1 MGVLS
6 IALGTFVLVTSEFLP
21 IALLSSIS
29 QSLDLSKGVVGLTV
43 MIPGLIAAGAA
54 PALAML
60 AGRLNRKTVL
70 TCLTLLTT
78 LSNLIVAL
86 APNLTWLLVGRIFLG
101 VAVGGFWTF
110 SVAAGRRLVDERSG
124 ARATALISAGI
135 SIGTVLGVPAGAQF
149 GGLFGWRAAFF
160 AVTAFGLVVLLAQ
173 LWLLPSL
180 VATRAT
186 TLKQLF
192 GLFCVPR
199 ARIGLLAVMLVAGGQ
214 FTAYTYLEPFLR
226 QVPGIQQTTL
236 TTMLFIYGFAGIAG
250 TFLGEAAANKNVR
263 RAFIGAS
270 LLLGATLVTPA
281 FSLPSISPAY
291 VFVGLWG
298 LAFGAVPV
306 CIQIWMYQTA
316 PAAYEGGSAL
326 FVAIFQLALAAGAL
340 GGGLLVD
347 SAGLTSAM
355 VVGGVLCLATTVVI
369 FSTRHSDGVVERCA

>member
-135 SIGTVLGVPAGAQF
+135 SIGTVGCC
-149 GGLFGWRAAFF
+149 
-160 AVTAFGLVVLLAQ
+160 LL
-173 LWLLPSL
+173 WSPH
-180 VATRAT
+180 
-186 TLKQLF
+186 
-192 GLFCVPR
+192 
-199 ARIGLLAVMLVAGGQ
+199 
-214 FTAYTYLEPFLR
+214 E
-226 QVPGIQQTTL
+226 QQRL
-236 TTMLFIYGFAGIAG
+236 NN
-250 TFLGEAAANKNVR
+250 FLGCFVCLVH
-263 RAFIGAS
+263 AS
-270 LLLGATLVTPA
+270 DC
-281 FSLPSISPAY
+281 
-291 VFVGLWG
+291 W
-298 LAFGAVPV
+298 
-306 CIQIWMYQTA
+306 
-316 PAAYEGGSAL
+316 
-326 FVAIFQLALAAGAL
+326 
-340 GGGLLVD
+340 
-347 SAGLTSAM
+347 
-355 VVGGVLCLATTVVI
+355 
-369 FSTRHSDGVVERCA
+369 R